1 MSDSAAL
8 PAATAAADRRD
19 PEVLARLV
27 LELTLL
33 SRQYPAARRNSP
45 FQLDRSAYLIL
56 TRLQL
61 GEPLSLRE
69 LAEAFGLDVSTI
81 NRQVAAMLDQDL
93 VERVPDPDGGVAR
106 KIRPSEKGLRIFRA
120 DLDLQQRG
128 VGAAL
133 ADWPDD
139 DVDQLVRLM
148 ERFNE
153 GIEGIARHPW
163 PRPHRPTDSPGG

>member
-1 MSDSAAL
+1 MSDSAL
-8 PAATAAADRRD
+8 PAGAAEHRD
-19 PEVLARLV
+19 PTVLARLV
-27 LELTLL
+27 LEMTLL
-33 SRQYPAARRNSP
+33 SRHHPAARRRTP
-45 FQLDRSAYLIL
+45 FQLDRSAYLIM

-61 GEPLSLRE
+61 GAPLSLRE

-106 KIRPSEKGLRIFRA
+106 KIRPSDKGLRLFES
-120 DLDLQQRG
+120 DLELQRG
-128 VGAAL
+128 GVAAVL

-139 DVDQLVRLM
+139 EIELLVRLM

-153 GIEGIARHPW
+153 GVEGLVRHPW
-163 PRPHRPTDSPGG
+163 PRPHRPADSTVR

>member
-1 MSDSAAL
+1 MSDSAL
-8 PAATAAADRRD
+8 PTGTADHRD
-19 PEVLARLV
+19 PTVLARLV

-33 SRQYPAARRNSP
+33 SRHHPAARRRTP

-61 GEPLSLRE
+61 GAPLSLRE
-69 LAEAFGLDVSTI
+69 LAEAFALDVSTI

-106 KIRPSEKGLRIFRA
+106 KIRPSEKGLELFEA
-120 DLDLQQRG
+120 DLELQRDG
-128 VGAAL
+128 VDSVLAGWPAA
-133 ADWPDD
+133 DI
-139 DVDQLVRLM
+139 DQLVHLM

-153 GIEGIARHPW
+153 GVEGLVRHPW
-163 PRPHRPTDSPGG
+163 PRPHRPANSHPR

>member
-1 MSDSAAL
+1 MSDSAAS
-8 PAATAAADRRD
+8 PAVTAADRRD
-19 PEVLARLV
+19 PAVLARLV

-33 SRQYPAARRNSP
+33 SRQYPAPRRNSP

-61 GEPLSLRE
+61 GHPLSLRE

-106 KIRPSEKGLRIFRA
+106 KVRPSEKGLRLFEA
-120 DLDLQQRG
+120 DLALQRHG
-128 VGAAL
+128 VDRVL
-133 ADWPDD
+133 TDWPDSE
-139 DVDQLVRLM
+139 VDQLVRLL
-148 ERFNE
+148 EQFNE
-153 GIEGIARHPW
+153 GVEGLARHPW
-163 PRPHRPTDSPGG
+163 PRPLHPANPPRG

>member
-1 MSDSAAL
+1 MSDSAL
-8 PAATAAADRRD
+8 PAGAADHRD
-19 PEVLARLV
+19 PTVLARLV

-33 SRQYPAARRNSP
+33 SRHHPAARRRTP

-61 GEPLSLRE
+61 GAPLSLRE

-81 NRQVAAMLDQDL
+81 NRQVAAMIEQDL

-106 KIRPSEKGLRIFRA
+106 KIQPSEKGIRLIEA
-120 DLDLQQRG
+120 DLELQRSG
-128 VGAAL
+128 VANML

-139 DVDQLVRLM
+139 EIDQLVRLM

-153 GIEGIARHPW
+153 SVEGVVRHPW
-163 PRPHRPTDSPGG
+163 PRPYRPAGSSSR

>member
-8 PAATAAADRRD
+8 PAAPDRRD
-19 PEVLARLV
+19 PTVLARLV

-61 GEPLSLRE
+61 GGPLSLRE
-69 LAEAFGLDVSTI
+69 LAEAFGLDVSTV

-93 VERVPDPDGGVAR
+93 VERVPDPDGGIAR
-106 KIRPSEKGLRIFRA
+106 KVRPSEKGLRLFED
-120 DLDLQQRG
+120 DLALQRRG
-128 VGAAL
+128 VGAVVAG
-133 ADWPDD
+133 WPDD
-139 DVDQLVRLM
+139 EVEQLVRLM

-153 GIEGIARHPW
+153 GVEGLARHPW
-163 PRPHRPTDSPGG
+163 PRPHRTAGSGGR